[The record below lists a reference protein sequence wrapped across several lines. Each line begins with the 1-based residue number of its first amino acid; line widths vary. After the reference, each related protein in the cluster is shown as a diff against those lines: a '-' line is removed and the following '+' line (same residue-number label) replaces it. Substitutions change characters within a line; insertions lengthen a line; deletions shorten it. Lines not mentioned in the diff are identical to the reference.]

1 MDLGFNPSC
10 NLLTTSGEGNGTPL
24 QCSCLENP
32 VDGGAWWA
40 AFYGVAQSRTRL
52 KRLSSNSSV
61 HETLKG
67 LVSLTD
73 LFQKGIKQTA
83 SKINIKV
90 LALCLEYNM
99 CSINEH

>member
-10 NLLTTSGEGNGTPL
+10 NILTT
-24 QCSCLENP
+24 
-32 VDGGAWWA
+32 
-40 AFYGVAQSRTRL
+40 
-52 KRLSSNSSV
+52 SV

-73 LFQKGIKQTA
+73 LFQRGIKQTA
-83 SKINIKV
+83 SKINIKI